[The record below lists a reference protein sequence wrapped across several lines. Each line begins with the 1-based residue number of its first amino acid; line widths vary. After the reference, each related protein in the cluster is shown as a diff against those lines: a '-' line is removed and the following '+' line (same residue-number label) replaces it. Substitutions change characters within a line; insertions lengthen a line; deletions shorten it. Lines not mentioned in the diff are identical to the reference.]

1 MWVYGVDRLSITIF
15 VEMQLIL
22 VNGGI
27 NIIIIYVCVNIL
39 NADGE
44 VQVVAAVV
52 DSPIVSTTVIII

>member
-1 MWVYGVDRLSITIF
+1 MYGVDRLSITIF